1 MPPTR
6 ADLGRLP
13 RARLCQLPTPLVE
26 LPRLSAR
33 LGGPRLLMKR
43 DDLTGLGLGGNKT
56 RKLEF
61 LLGDALAGG
70 CDTVV
75 TGGAMQS
82 NHCRQTAAAAAAA
95 GLACHLAL
103 GGEAPP
109 VPEGN
114 LLLDH
119 LLGAV
124 VHWCG
129 GHGKG
134 EDIPAIAERLRAEG
148 RRPYVIPF
156 GGSNAVGA
164 TGFVA
169 AVAELAPQLEAAGR
183 IDAVVLPSASAGTHA
198 GTMVGRDACDLE
210 MEIVG
215 IAIDRPGP
223 GQPPYEAALA
233 ALANDVARRV
243 GMEAR
248 YTAAQFQTR
257 YGYFGGGY
265 AVVGDAEREAIR
277 LVARTEGILLDP
289 VYTGR
294 AMAGLID
301 MVRSQAFSAG
311 QTVLFWHT
319 GGLPALF
326 DHAKDLVK
334 D

>member
-1 MPPTR
+1 MPHAPI
-6 ADLGRLP
+6 DLGHLP
-13 RARLCQLPTPLVE
+13 RARLCQLPTPVVA
-26 LPRLSAR
+26 LPRLSAL

-56 RKLEF
+56 RKLEY
-61 LLGDALAGG
+61 LIGDALAGG
-70 CDTVV
+70 CDSVV

-103 GGEAPP
+103 GGQAPSLAD
-109 VPEGN
+109 GN

-129 GHGKG
+129 EHRRG
-134 EDIPAIAERLRAEG
+134 EDIPALAERLRGEG

-169 AVAELAPQLEAAGR
+169 AVAELAEQLEAVGPV
-183 IDAVVLPSASAGTHA
+183 DVVVLPSASAGTHA
-198 GTMVGRDACDLE
+198 GTVVGRDACGLALDV
-210 MEIVG
+210 VG
-215 IAIDRPGP
+215 IAIDRPDP
-223 GQPPYEAALA
+223 GQPPYESDLA
-233 ALANDVARRV
+233 SLANDVARRI
-243 GMEAR
+243 GGEPR
-248 YTAAQFQTR
+248 YTPAQFRTA

-265 AVVGDAEREAIR
+265 AVVGPAEREAIQ

-294 AMAGLID
+294 AMAGLLD
-301 MVRSQAFSAG
+301 MVRRRLFAAG

-326 DHAKDLVK
+326 EHAKDLAPA
-334 D
+334 

>member
-1 MPPTR
+1 MPHAR
-6 ADLGRLP
+6 IDLGRLP
-13 RARLCQLPTPLVE
+13 RARLCQLPTPVVA
-26 LPRLSAR
+26 LPRLSTV

-56 RKLEF
+56 RKLEY
-61 LLGDALAGG
+61 LIGDALAGG
-70 CDTVV
+70 CDTIV

-82 NHCRQTAAAAAAA
+82 NHCRQSAAAAAAA

-109 VPEGN
+109 LADGN

-129 GHGKG
+129 ERRRG
-134 EDIPAIAERLRAEG
+134 EDIPAIAEGLRAEG

-169 AVAELAPQLEAAGR
+169 AVAELADQLETVGR
-183 IDAVVLPSASAGTHA
+183 VDVVVLPSASAGTQA
-198 GTMVGRDACDLE
+198 GTVVGRDACGLALDV
-210 MEIVG
+210 VG
-215 IAIDRPGP
+215 IAIDRPDP
-223 GQPPYEAALA
+223 GHPPYEAELA
-233 ALANDVARRV
+233 SLANDVARRV
-243 GMEAR
+243 GVEPR
-248 YTAAQFQTR
+248 YTAADFRTA

-265 AVVGDAEREAIR
+265 AIVGPPEREAIR

-294 AMAGLID
+294 AMAGLLD
-301 MVRSQAFSAG
+301 MVRKRLFSPG

-326 DHAKDLVK
+326 EHARDLAPA
-334 D
+334 

>member
-1 MPPTR
+1 MPHKPI
-6 ADLGRLP
+6 DLGRLP
-13 RARLCQLPTPLVE
+13 RARLCQLPTPVVA
-26 LPRLSAR
+26 LPRLSAS

-56 RKLEF
+56 RKLEY
-61 LLGDALAGG
+61 LIGDALSAG

-103 GGEAPP
+103 GGQAPP
-109 VPEGN
+109 LADGN

-129 GHGKG
+129 EHRRG
-134 EDIPAIAERLRAEG
+134 EDIPALAERLRGEG

-169 AVAELAPQLEAAGR
+169 AVAELAEQLEAVGPV
-183 IDAVVLPSASAGTHA
+183 DVVVLPSASAGTHA
-198 GTMVGRDACDLE
+198 GTVVGRDACGLALDV
-210 MEIVG
+210 VG
-215 IAIDRPGP
+215 IAIDRPDP
-223 GQPPYEAALA
+223 GQPPYESDLA
-233 ALANDVARRV
+233 SLANDVARRI
-243 GMEAR
+243 GREPR
-248 YTAAQFQTR
+248 YAPAQFRTA

-265 AVVGDAEREAIR
+265 AVVGPAEREAIH
-277 LVARTEGILLDP
+277 LVARMEGILLDP

-294 AMAGLID
+294 AMAGLLD
-301 MVRSQAFSAG
+301 MVRRRLFSAG

-326 DHAKDLVK
+326 EHARDLAPA
-334 D
+334 